1 MKLKRLIAG
10 LLLAVAAIPA
20 RAAYLDTIVQDPTHP
35 KMSASLLYTSKLDF
49 DGGVTDVA
57 LVYHK
62 ADPKD
67 SLWPQKLI
75 DAGVPALSWTLL
87 ESGVGGNR
95 QTAFLDFGPSVDVAP
110 TLLSPLTNALSKAG
124 GTYAKAALLIVSP
137 DGNGV
142 KLGFGWKGNV
152 IQNGGLTRFDDLRFA
167 PRFKVGYNYQF

>member
-1 MKLKRLIAG
+1 MKSLIAA
-10 LLLAVAAIPA
+10 LLLAAAAIPA
-20 RAAYLDTIVQDPTHP
+20 RASYLDTIVSDYKHP
-35 KMSASLLYTSKLDF
+35 KLSASMLYTPKLDF

-57 LVYHK
+57 LIYHK

-95 QTAFLDFGPSVDVAP
+95 QTAFLDFGASVDVAP
-110 TLLSPLTNALSKAG
+110 TLLSPLTNALAKAG
-124 GTYAKAALLIVSP
+124 GKAAVIGALIVSP

-142 KLGFGWKGNV
+142 KIGISWKGNV
-152 IQNGGLTRFDDLRFA
+152 VTNYGLTRFDELRFS
-167 PRFKVGYNYQF
+167 PRFKIGYNYQF